1 MSLEKYFASEAEM
14 LEFLQESEDQDRRV
28 FAEVRPM
35 TPADLQE
42 AKVNFAKVFKDHMAK
57 RSPAKVLD
65 ARFVPR
71 NSKTREYGAV
81 FKVKP

>member
-35 TPADLQE
+35 TPADLE
-42 AKVNFAKVFKDHMAK
+42 KARVDFAKVFRDHMAK
-57 RSPAKVLD
+57 RRPAKVLHT
-65 ARFVPR
+65 RFIPR